1 MMKKLLAF
9 AAFLLALCCYSA
21 ALAQDSAV
29 TDEPG
34 AALVAYFSCTGTTEK
49 AAQRIAEAT
58 GADLYKIEPQAPYT
72 AEDLNYNDEQSRANR
87 EMNDPD
93 ARPAIAGDKL
103 ANMEA
108 YQVIYLGY
116 PIWWGQAP
124 RIIST
129 FMESYDLG
137 GKTIVPFCTSGSS
150 GIGGSLSGLRALAPE
165 ASVLEGERLNDA
177 SAQRIAQ
184 WLESLLPQEEDA
196 QPSGT

>member
-9 AAFLLALCCYSA
+9 AAFLLVLCCYNA

-58 GADLYKIEPQAPYT
+58 GADLYKIVPQAPYT

-103 ANMEA
+103 TNMES